1 MEEEKEFNYILFI
14 NGDFSL
20 RKEIVDLIAT
30 QVSSFIVEDTY
41 VKFMYDESL
50 IIMNFNSHFSFHNLL
65 DHVSVILDRTYP
77 NYFLIESPNNIYGN
91 LSDDMK
97 LNLFDVHNENIDFN
111 FYEKNSDKNSEEDN
125 FLFNFT
131 NEMDTNF
138 FLSEEESNS
147 LLRKIFKDLGN
158 THNKPTL
165 DELLEKIKDKG
176 IESLTKEEKTTL
188 DEYSKN

>member
-41 VKFMYDESL
+41 VKFMYDDSL
-50 IIMNFNSHFSFHNLL
+50 IIMNFNSHLSFHTLL
-65 DHVSVILDRTYP
+65 DAMSVILDRSYP

-91 LSDDMK
+91 LPDDMK

-111 FYEKNSDKNSEEDN
+111 FYQKKSENNDLEDN

-138 FLSEEESNS
+138 FLSEDESNS
-147 LLRKIFKDLGN
+147 LLKKIFKDLGN

-176 IESLTKEEKTTL
+176 IDSLTKEEKITL
-188 DEYSKN
+188 DEYSKD